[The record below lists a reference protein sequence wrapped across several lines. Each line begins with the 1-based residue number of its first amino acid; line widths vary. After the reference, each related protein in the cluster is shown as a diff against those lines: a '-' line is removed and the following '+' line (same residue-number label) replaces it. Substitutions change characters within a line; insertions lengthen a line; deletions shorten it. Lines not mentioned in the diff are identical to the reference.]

1 MVLSVVELD
10 GRAPLR
16 VPLASNAWK
25 FLHPTT
31 VNASLQCSRIHI
43 HRASRRAVHDAA
55 KRRVCRVP
63 LKPSTWRNDPLW
75 KFALHTSSPYVCR
88 RAQSSCINA
97 QLGKLERASG
107 SRTMYKDG
115 HVVCGRDQNDGV

>member
-1 MVLSVVELD
+1 MINPLRQYGQVSACVTTHLEVALMVLSVVELD

-43 HRASRRAVHDAA
+43 HRASREAVHE
-55 KRRVCRVP
+55 C
-63 LKPSTWRNDPLW
+63 
-75 KFALHTSSPYVCR
+75 
-88 RAQSSCINA
+88 
-97 QLGKLERASG
+97 GK
-107 SRTMYKDG
+107 M
-115 HVVCGRDQNDGV
+115 

>member
-1 MVLSVVELD
+1 MVLGVVELD

-43 HRASRRAVHDAA
+43 HRASREAVHE
-55 KRRVCRVP
+55 C
-63 LKPSTWRNDPLW
+63 
-75 KFALHTSSPYVCR
+75 
-88 RAQSSCINA
+88 
-97 QLGKLERASG
+97 GK
-107 SRTMYKDG
+107 M
-115 HVVCGRDQNDGV
+115 